1 MVWLKPLLLPAVLGV
16 RCTGD
21 GIFLAFH
28 IEAEPRPTSFH
39 GLWHVS
45 GLLAP
50 ATLHAFLL
58 GGLLGRL
65 SAALYLWPL
74 FPPGSTLAA
83 DTLGQRLLA
92 QPIPLSL
99 LLGNG
104 EVLRYLSNV
113 QCLTDRLPRGFHS
126 PGIQGQ

>member
-74 FPPGSTLAA
+74 F
-83 DTLGQRLLA
+83 LGTKASCPANTAFAFTRKW
-92 QPIPLSL
+92 
-99 LLGNG
+99 
-104 EVLRYLSNV
+104 
-113 QCLTDRLPRGFHS
+113 
-126 PGIQGQ
+126 